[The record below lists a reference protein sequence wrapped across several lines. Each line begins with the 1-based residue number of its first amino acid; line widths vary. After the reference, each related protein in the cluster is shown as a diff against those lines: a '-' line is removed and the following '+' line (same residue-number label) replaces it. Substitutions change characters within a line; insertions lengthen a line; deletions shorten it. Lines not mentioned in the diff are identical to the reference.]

1 MSTNRDTTRAASQEP
16 GDNKLMPSQQGTWCK
31 IFCTKNEQGQEY
43 YFSNLVTGETS
54 WEEPSSDYYLWDYG
68 TNTYHVSG
76 LQKPT
81 PKEKRKGSRNL
92 KITDK
97 LLTSDSGARAAH
109 P

>member
-1 MSTNRDTTRAASQEP
+1 MSANRDTTRAASQEP
-16 GDNKLMPSQQGTWCK
+16 GDNELTPSKQGTWCK
-31 IFCTKNEQGQEY
+31 IFCTKDEQGREY
-43 YFSNLVTGETS
+43 YFSNLETGETS

-68 TNTYHVSG
+68 TSTYHVSG

-81 PKEKRKGSRNL
+81 PKEKRKVSRNS
-92 KITDK
+92 KIIDK

>member
-1 MSTNRDTTRAASQEP
+1 MSTDRDTTRAASQEP
-16 GDNKLMPSQQGTWCK
+16 GDNELMPSQQGTWCK

-81 PKEKRKGSRNL
+81 PKEKRKGSRIL

-109 P
+109 S